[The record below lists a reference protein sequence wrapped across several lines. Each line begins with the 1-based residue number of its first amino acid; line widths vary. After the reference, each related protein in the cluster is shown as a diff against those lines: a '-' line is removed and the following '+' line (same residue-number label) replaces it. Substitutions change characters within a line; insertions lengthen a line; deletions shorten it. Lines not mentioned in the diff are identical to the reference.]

1 MKDKSPIWFWMVS
14 SFFLLW
20 NILGLFSFFS
30 HVFISEETL
39 SQLPADQMQM
49 YAQYPLW
56 TDIVFAIAVFSGL
69 AGSLALLLRKS
80 WSYNAFLISICAII
94 PQMIHNVFF
103 TDAMQVYGLTQSI
116 TMPILVVLFG
126 VLLLWFSKRSISKNW
141 FTN

>member
-1 MKDKSPIWFWMVS
+1 MKDKTPIWFWIVS

-30 HVFISEETL
+30 HVFISEEAR
-39 SQLPADQMQM
+39 SQLPNEQIQM

-80 WSYNAFLISICAII
+80 WSYTAFLISICAII

-103 TDAMQVYGLTQSI
+103 TDAIKVYGLVQSI

-126 VLLLWFSKRSISKNW
+126 VLLLWFSKHSISKNW

>member
-1 MKDKSPIWFWMVS
+1 MKDKSPIWFWIVS

-39 SQLPADQMQM
+39 SQLPNEQIQM

-56 TDIVFAIAVFSGL
+56 TEIVFAIAVFSGL

-80 WSYNAFLISICAII
+80 WSYIAFLISICAII

-103 TDAMQVYGLTQSI
+103 TDAIKVYGLAQSI
-116 TMPILVVLFG
+116 TMPVLVVLFG
-126 VLLLWFSKRSISKNW
+126 VLLLWFSKHSISKNW